1 MGRGGRGGPPVRW
14 FVICAY
20 FICNGPPAAHAAA
33 CAPTRARLRGCR
45 RPGAARRPVARARA
59 RAGDAGAE
67 KRDWPRGARG
77 GRRAPAQMGPPPPAR
92 ARGEAP
98 HTGTRRRAPVRRGTS
113 GGGATKRKARQPLN
127 WPTTSRG
134 RRSMSMGPSTTPSN
148 ILNRNN
154 IVMRHHRETLHRARS
169 RRDHTREGLVRR
181 CGRRRRC
188 PRRWQCPWRSALV
201 AVGSTL
207 RAAVSRAAP

>member
-1 MGRGGRGGPPVRW
+1 MQWAAGGPRGRVR
-14 FVICAY
+14 ADTRPAKGLSA
-20 FICNGPPAAHAAA
+20 GPARRAAPSHEHAREPETPGPRSEIGRAVRAAA
-33 CAPTRARLRGCR
+33 GAPRPRWAR
-45 RPGAARRPVARARA
+45 
-59 RAGDAGAE
+59 
-67 KRDWPRGARG
+67 
-77 GRRAPAQMGPPPPAR
+77 PPPPGR
-92 ARGEAP
+92 AGRRR
-98 HTGTRRRAPVRRGTS
+98 TGTRRRAPVAPRHAS

-154 IVMRHHRETLHRARS
+154 IVMRHHRETQHRARS